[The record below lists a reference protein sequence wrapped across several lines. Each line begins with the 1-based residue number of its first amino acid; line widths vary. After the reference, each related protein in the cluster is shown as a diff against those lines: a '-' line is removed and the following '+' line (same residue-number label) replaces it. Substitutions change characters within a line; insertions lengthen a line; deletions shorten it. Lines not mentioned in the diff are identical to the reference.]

1 MYVQVSTVVI
11 SNLIL
16 HQLMLLP
23 QKVVNTSSRVE
34 DEKESV
40 EEPDAKVKNVVIL
53 FAFALGYIQITH
65 PCLQRLKVSVIP
77 QLQRRT
83 WAEWPAAP
91 P

>member
-1 MYVQVSTVVI
+1 MI

-16 HQLMLLP
+16 HQLMLLL
-23 QKVVNTSSRVE
+23 QKVVNTSSLE

-77 QLQRRT
+77 RLQR
-83 WAEWPAAP
+83 
-91 P
+91 

>member
-1 MYVQVSTVVI
+1 MYVQLFIVVI

-16 HQLMLLP
+16 HQLMLLL
-23 QKVVNTSSRVE
+23 QKVVNTASFE